1 MTHWADDGRVQA
13 AQQGQELRELLQG
26 AEGFAHVQQAQRGIK
41 ARKAVQQALHPLRRL
56 GTVLRPVLPQA
67 AFVAFGAAVLQAAA
81 SKVVGAPSPCGLARE
96 PFLWGKVLCERAW
109 F

>member
-1 MTHWADDGRVQA
+1 MTHRAGNGRVQA
-13 AQQGQELRELLQG
+13 EQQGQELRELLAG

-81 SKVVGAPSPCGLARE
+81 SKAVGARPCRLARE
-96 PFLWGKVLCERAW
+96 RISLG
-109 F
+109 